1 LLDRLAERIAAEG
14 RTKPVVTAC
23 DVARDGDVERAVRA
37 AVERWGR
44 LDVVVANAGFAVS
57 GPFAALALEDYRR
70 QFETNVFGVLRT
82 IYAALPELEKSRG
95 NLVLVSSVAGWV
107 ATPGISAYAMSKF
120 AVRAL
125 AESIASELEARGI
138 TLTLISPGFVV
149 SNIRRVDNQARFRP
163 DAEDDIP
170 SWLSM
175 STSKAVR
182 HILRA
187 TARGKREHIITL
199 HGRLLVMLERFQ
211 PWITRAIAR
220 RFVRRYRQRRASTS
234 R

>member
-1 LLDRLAERIAAEG
+1 M
-14 RTKPVVTAC
+14 
-23 DVARDGDVERAVRA
+23 

-44 LDVVVANAGFAVS
+44 LDIVVANAGFAVS
-57 GPFAALALEDYRR
+57 GPFAALSLEDYRR

-82 IYAALPELEKSRG
+82 IYAALPELEKSGG

-107 ATPGISAYAMSKF
+107 ATQGISAYAMSKF

-125 AESIASELEARGI
+125 AGSIGSELEDRGI

-149 SNIRRVDNQARFRP
+149 SNIRRVDNEARFHP
-163 DAEDDIP
+163 GAEDDLP

-175 STSKAVR
+175 STPKAVR
-182 HILRA
+182 QILRA
-187 TARGKREHIITL
+187 TARGKREQIITL
-199 HGRLLVMLERFQ
+199 HGKLLVMLERFL
-211 PWITRAIAR
+211 PRITRALAR
-220 RFVRRYRQRRASTS
+220 RFVRRYRRRRISST